1 MKKHHAPLL
10 LPSAALAFGAWA
22 AFHLP
27 HLSVPLLGALAVLGL
42 ILGLVLRRPAGT
54 ALAFVA
60 LGLLVAVLR
69 QGLPDRPETG
79 LNRDLPVEA
88 VVRVDGHWNPDGT
101 AGDSEG
107 WAAPARVL
115 RLRQG
120 ERQLEPSLDVFLF
133 LPGIEDP
140 PAVGS
145 TLRLR
150 GYLARSA
157 GFANRGATPPGPWRM
172 RIKSRLL
179 IAVEAPPGRL
189 DRLSGALRLRVEA
202 AYRASGPE
210 SGGGRQGKT
219 LARAMV
225 LGDAS
230 DLPLEWKRALRVTG
244 LYHLMSV
251 SGVHVALVAA
261 AIWTLGGWL
270 PRSVRLLLMLAGMGL
285 YLLLVGPL
293 PPLVRAAVMGG
304 LAVLALLAQRP
315 PAAVNAL
322 GWAVV
327 LLVVHRPDLVNQP
340 SFQLTVAATAGILLV
355 GPRLAERWSAGA
367 VPHWLATSLAVSV
380 AAQLAT
386 IPWILPRFHLL
397 SPASPLLNL
406 IAVPWT
412 GLVLGASLLWTGLAL
427 ISPPLAA
434 WFLPVLDILAAPFAW
449 PCHVPPEVWGTVPL
463 RLPAWGAWA
472 LAIWLGSLLLMRSSR
487 LWVRRTRTCAVI
499 LTLAALAASGWLGWP
514 GRNPGPELA
523 MLDVGQGDAILLR
536 DGNRA
541 VLVDGGGWDGGDL
554 GGRVLLPALLAEG
567 ISSLDALVMTH
578 PDRDHCGGLIDIAAY
593 LPVREVWMGHGWDP
607 KSCAGRLVTLPGVRP
622 RLLAAG
628 DQESLGGWRLKVL
641 HPESDERRGEN
652 ERSLVLLAET
662 AGKRVLLTGDVESW
676 AEQRLLSCCAPD
688 LRVDVLKVAHH
699 GSRTST
705 GESFLEESR
714 PRLALISAGRNNVY
728 RHPSAEVLE
737 RLERYGVRAL
747 RTDRDGQISVSWNEE
762 GRIRIELPGVP
773 R

>member
-10 LPSAALAFGAWA
+10 VPSAALAFGAWA

-27 HLSVPLLGALAVLGL
+27 HLPVSLLATLVVVGLALT
-42 ILGLVLRRPAGT
+42 LVRRRPAGLILT
-54 ALAFVA
+54 FAA
-60 LGLLVAVLR
+60 LGLLAAVLR
-69 QGLPDRPETG
+69 EGLPDRPETG
-79 LNRDLPVEA
+79 LSPDLPVEA
-88 VVRVDGHWNPDGT
+88 VVRVNGHWSSAGSAADTDGWT
-101 AGDSEG
+101 
-107 WAAPARVL
+107 APARVVSVI
-115 RLRQG
+115 QS
-120 ERQLEPSLDVFLF
+120 ERRMEPSLDVFLF
-133 LPGIEDP
+133 LPGAEPP

-150 GYLARSA
+150 GYLVRSA
-157 GFANRGATPPGPWRM
+157 GFANRGATPPGPWRI

-179 IAVEAPPGRL
+179 LKVESPPGRL
-189 DRLSGALRLRVEA
+189 DRLSGALRSRVEA
-202 AYRASGPE
+202 AYRAAGPE
-210 SGGGRQGKT
+210 SGGGRQGKA
-219 LARAMV
+219 LARALV

-304 LAVLALLAQRP
+304 LGVLALLAQRP
-315 PAAVNAL
+315 PAAANAL

-340 SFQLTVAATAGILLV
+340 SFQLTAAATAGILLL
-355 GPRLAERWSAGA
+355 GPRLAERWSGA
-367 VPHWLATSLAVSV
+367 LPHWLATSLAVSV

-386 IPWILPRFHLL
+386 LPWILPRFHLL

-427 ISPPLAA
+427 LSPSAA
-434 WFLPVLDILAAPFAW
+434 AACLPVLDFLAAPFAW
-449 PCHVPPEVWGTVPL
+449 PVRVPPEVWGTLPL
-463 RLPAWGAWA
+463 RLPGWGAWI
-472 LAIWLGSLLLMRSSR
+472 LAIWLGSLLLLRSSR
-487 LWVRRTRTCAVI
+487 PWVRRAGTCALV
-499 LTLAALAASGWLGWP
+499 LTLGALAASGWRGWS
-514 GRNPGPELA
+514 RKGPELV

-536 DGNRA
+536 DGPRA

-567 ISSLDALVMTH
+567 IRSLDALVMTH
-578 PDRDHCGGLIDIAAY
+578 PDRDHCGGLVDIAAY

-607 KSCAGRLVTLPGVRP
+607 QSCAGRLAALPGART

-628 DQESLGGWRLKVL
+628 DRQSLGSWNLKVL
-641 HPESDERRGEN
+641 HPEPDERRGEN

-662 AGKRVLLTGDVESW
+662 AGKRVLLTGDIESW
-676 AEQRLLSCCAPD
+676 AEQRLLSCCARD
-688 LRVDVLKVAHH
+688 LHVDVLKVAHH

-705 GESFLEESR
+705 AESFLGEAC

-728 RHPSAEVLE
+728 RHPSAEILE
-737 RLERYGVRAL
+737 RLERYGIPVL
-747 RTDRDGQISVSWNEE
+747 RTDRDGQISVSWTEA

>member
-10 LPSAALAFGAWA
+10 VPAASLAFGAWA
-22 AFHLP
+22 AFHLL
-27 HLSVPLLGALAVLGL
+27 HLPVPLLAGLAVLGL
-42 ILGLVLRRPAGT
+42 IHGLVLRRPVGT
-54 ALAFVA
+54 GLAFVA

-69 QGLPDRPETG
+69 QGLPDRPETS

-88 VVRVDGHWNPDGT
+88 VVHVDGHWNPAD
-101 AGDSEG
+101 DNEG

-115 RLRQG
+115 HVRQG
-120 ERQLEPSLDVFLF
+120 ERQIEPSLDVSLF
-133 LPGIEDP
+133 LPGTEDP

-157 GFANRGATPPGPWRM
+157 GFANRGATPPGPWRI

-179 IAVEAPPGRL
+179 MEVESPPGRL
-189 DRLSGALRLRVEA
+189 DRISGALRTRVEA
-202 AYRASGPE
+202 AYRAAGPE
-210 SGGGRQGKT
+210 SGGGQGKA
-219 LARAMV
+219 LARALV

-251 SGVHVALVAA
+251 SGVHLALVAA

-315 PAAVNAL
+315 PAAMNAL

-327 LLVVHRPDLVNQP
+327 LLVAHRPDLVNQP
-340 SFQLTVAATAGILLV
+340 AFQLTVAATAGILLL
-355 GPRLAERWSAGA
+355 GPRLAERWSA
-367 VPHWLATSLAVSV
+367 VLPHWLATSLAVSV

-386 IPWILPRFHLL
+386 IPWILPRFYLL

-434 WFLPVLDILAAPFAW
+434 WFLPVLDALAAPFAW
-449 PCHVPPEVWGTVPL
+449 PCQVPPEVWGTLPL

-472 LAIWLGSLLLMRSSR
+472 LAVWLGSLLLMRSSR
-487 LWVRRTRTCAVI
+487 LWVRRARTCAVV
-499 LTLAALAASGWLGWP
+499 LTLVALAVSGWLGWP
-514 GRNPGPELA
+514 GHRRGPELA

-567 ISSLDALVMTH
+567 IRSLDALVMSH
-578 PDRDHCGGLIDIAAY
+578 PDRDHCSGLVDIAAY
-593 LPVREVWMGHGWDP
+593 LPVREVWMGYGWDP
-607 KSCAGRLVTLPGVRP
+607 QSCAGRLAALPGVKT

-628 DQESLGGWRLKVL
+628 DQESLGGWNLKVL
-641 HPESDERRGEN
+641 HPELDERRGEN

-662 AGKRVLLTGDVESW
+662 AGKRALLTGDVESW

-705 GESFLEESR
+705 GESFLEEAR

-737 RLERYGVRAL
+737 RLERHGVRVL
-747 RTDRDGQISVSWNEE
+747 RTDRDGQISVSWNQE
-762 GRIRIELPGVP
+762 GQIRIELPGVP